1 MHAQNI
7 KKKLTS
13 RNNVLKALAGS
24 FWGIEKEVMLTTFK
38 AISKPLINYW
48 APIWTLTL
56 CDSQWQELQACQN
69 SALRTALGF
78 TKMTSAHHLHPES
91 LVMPAK
97 AHNKMLSKQFLLRT
111 KLADHPN
118 KQDAD
123 NIPPNFRLMKP
134 TLLTKFEA
142 SIQHLAP
149 DNPNETKYKARHQGH
164 PWLLHDRSHPCPIQA
179 IHALSNNRVL
189 GARPP
194 PQDQPK

>member
-24 FWGIEKEVMLTTFK
+24 FWGIEKEFMLTTFK

-118 KQDAD
+118 KQDAND
-123 NIPPNFRLMKP
+123 IPLNFRLMKP
-134 TLLTKFEA
+134 TLQTSLKPAFNTWPPATLTKSNIKLA
-142 SIQHLAP
+142 SRPFTAP
-149 DNPNETKYKARHQGH
+149 A
-164 PWLLHDRSHPCPIQA
+164 
-179 IHALSNNRVL
+179 
-189 GARPP
+189 
-194 PQDQPK
+194 